1 METLETARLRVEKL
15 YNRIAHRSSSIET
28 LEAYYEGK
36 QPLAYASDE
45 WRKFHQNRYAGFS
58 DNWCG
63 VVANAPAERLHV
75 DGFKLDTSTVKATDS
90 ESQLWRDWLD
100 NEMDIQSSQGFLGS
114 IVSKRSHVLVWGDE
128 DGEPV
133 VTWEHPAFV
142 EVEYDYEN
150 PRLYTAALKV
160 WRDDETEFATLF
172 TPEQVWKFSRPSRT
186 VEDARSWPEQKRQAM
201 LAGTW
206 ELRPRGDAPNPQ
218 PNPLGE
224 VPVTEFPNRPTLRGV
239 PLSDIEG
246 TMSMQ
251 NAINLLWAYLF
262 TAADHASF
270 PARVV
275 MGQEPPKM
283 PIMDASGN
291 VVGEKTVKIDDLANG
306 RLLWLTGQT
315 TKIDQFDAAKLD
327 VFTAVIEEAVGH
339 IAAQTRTPPH
349 YLVANKGLSNLSGD
363 ALVAAETGLAK
374 KVQEQQMFFSPAIR
388 RVFRQI
394 ALVRGNRALADE
406 ARRGTVLWRNAENRS
421 ENQLAD
427 SLIKKKQIGYPFEWL
442 LMEDGKSP
450 EDIKQ
455 IIAMR
460 DKEQE
465 AAIEQGMNAITA
477 ASENPNVEVPVE
489 RGNGSEVPSEDGQ

>member
-1 METLETARLRVEKL
+1 METLDTARLRVEKL
-15 YNRIAHRSSSIET
+15 YNRISHRSPEVT
-28 LEAYYEGK
+28 ELESYYEGR

-45 WRKFHQNRYAGFS
+45 WRKFHQNRYSGFS

-75 DGFKLDTSTVKATDS
+75 DGFKLDTSTVSATS
-90 ESQLWRDWLD
+90 AEEQLWRDWMD

-114 IVSKRSHVLVWGDE
+114 IVAKRSHVLVWGDE

-133 VTWEHPAFV
+133 ITWEHPAFV

-150 PRLYTAALKV
+150 PRIYTAALKV
-160 WRDDETEFATLF
+160 WRDEDFEYATLY
-172 TPEQVWKFSRPSRT
+172 TADEVWKFSRPSKT
-186 VEDARSWPEQKRQAM
+186 VEDSRSWPEQKRQAM

-206 ELRPRGDAPNPQ
+206 DLRDRGDKPNPQ

-224 VPVTEFPNRPTLRGV
+224 VPITEFPNRPTLRGV

-283 PIMDASGN
+283 PIMDAEGN
-291 VVGEKTVKIDDLANG
+291 KVGEKTVKIDDLANG
-306 RLLWLTGQT
+306 RMLWLTGQT

-374 KVQEQQMFFSPAIR
+374 KVREQQMFFTPAIR
-388 RVFRQI
+388 RVFRHI
-394 ALVRGNRALADE
+394 ALVRGNIALADQ
-406 ARRGTVLWRNAENRS
+406 ARSGAVMWRNAETRS

-427 SLIKKKQIGYPFEWL
+427 ALIKKRQMGYPFEAIL
-442 LMEDGKSP
+442 AMDGNSP
-450 EDIKQ
+450 TKITEILK
-455 IIAMR
+455 MR
-460 DKEQE
+460 ERE
-465 AAIEQGMNAITA
+465 ERSAITQGLNAINSA
-477 ASENPNVEVPVE
+477 AETEVPDE
-489 RGNGSEVPSEDGQ
+489 RGDDSEETSTVGA

>member
-1 METLETARLRVEKL
+1 MASLEDAQARVEKL
-15 YNRIAHRSSSIET
+15 YNRIAHRSSEVTT
-28 LEAYYEGK
+28 LESYYEGK

-45 WRKFHQNRYAGFS
+45 WRKFHQNRYSGFS

-75 DGFKLDTSTVKATDS
+75 EGFKLDTSTVKATDS

-114 IVSKRSHVLVWGDE
+114 IVAKRSHVLVWGDE

-150 PRLYTAALKV
+150 PRKYVAALKV
-160 WRDDETEFATLF
+160 WRDDETEFATLYLAD
-172 TPEQVWKFSRPSRT
+172 EVWKFSRPSKT

-224 VPVTEFPNRPTLRGV
+224 VPITEFPNRPTLRGV

-275 MGQEPPKM
+275 MGQEPPKV
-283 PIMDASGN
+283 PLLDDLGN
-291 VVGEKTVKIDDLANG
+291 KIGEKPVKIDDLANG
-306 RLLWLTGQT
+306 RMLWLTGQT

-374 KVQEQQMFFSPAIR
+374 KVQEQQMFFTPAIR
-388 RVFRQI
+388 RVFRHM
-394 ALVRGNRALADE
+394 ALVRGNQALADE
-406 ARRGTVLWRNAENRS
+406 ARRGVVMWKDAENRS
-421 ENQLAD
+421 ESQLSDA
-427 SLIKKKQIGYPFEWL
+427 LLKKKQIGYPFEWL
-442 LMEDGKSP
+442 VAQDGNSP
-450 EDIKQ
+450 TEVTEIL
-455 IIAMR
+455 AMR
-460 DKEQE
+460 EREQQY
-465 AAIEQGMNAITA
+465 AIEQGMNAITA
-477 ASENPNVEVPVE
+477 ASGEVPDE
-489 RGNGSEVPSEDGQ
+489 RGIDSEGAPEVDQ

>member
-1 METLETARLRVEKL
+1 MASLEDAQARVEKL
-15 YNRIAHRSSSIET
+15 YNRIAHRSSEITT
-28 LEAYYEGK
+28 LESYYEGK

-45 WRKFHQNRYAGFS
+45 WRKFHQNRYSGFS

-75 DGFKLDTSTVKATDS
+75 EGFKLDTSTVKATDS

-114 IVSKRSHVLVWGDE
+114 IVAKRSHVLVWGDE

-150 PRLYTAALKV
+150 PRKYVAALKV
-160 WRDDETEFATLF
+160 WRDDETEFSTLYLAD
-172 TPEQVWKFSRPSRT
+172 EVWKFSRPSKT

-224 VPVTEFPNRPTLRGV
+224 VPITEFPNRPTLRGV

-275 MGQEPPKM
+275 MGQEPPKV
-283 PIMDASGN
+283 PLLDDLGN
-291 VVGEKTVKIDDLANG
+291 KIGEKPVKIDDLANG
-306 RLLWLTGQT
+306 RMLWLTGQT

-374 KVQEQQMFFSPAIR
+374 KVQEQQMFFTPAIR
-388 RVFRQI
+388 RVFRHM
-394 ALVRGNRALADE
+394 ALVRGNQALADE
-406 ARRGTVLWRNAENRS
+406 ARRGVVMWKDAENRS
-421 ENQLAD
+421 ESQLSDA
-427 SLIKKKQIGYPFEWL
+427 LLKKKQIGYPFEWL
-442 LMEDGKSP
+442 VAQDGNSP
-450 EDIKQ
+450 TEVTEIL
-455 IIAMR
+455 AMR
-460 DKEQE
+460 EREQQY
-465 AAIEQGMNAITA
+465 AIEQGMNAITA
-477 ASENPNVEVPVE
+477 ASGEVPDE
-489 RGNGSEVPSEDGQ
+489 RGIDSEGAPEVDQ

>member
-1 METLETARLRVEKL
+1 MASLEDAQARVEKL
-15 YNRIAHRSSSIET
+15 YNRISHRSTEITT
-28 LEAYYEGK
+28 LESYYEGK

-45 WRKFHQNRYAGFS
+45 WRKFHQNRYNGFS

-75 DGFKLDTSTVKATDS
+75 EGFKLDTSTVKATDS

-114 IVSKRSHVLVWGDE
+114 IVAKRSHVLVWGDE
-128 DGEPV
+128 DGDPV

-150 PRLYTAALKV
+150 PRKYVAALKV
-160 WRDDETEFATLF
+160 WRDDETEFATLYLAD
-172 TPEQVWKFSRPSRT
+172 EVWKFSRPSRT
-186 VEDARSWPEQKRQAM
+186 VEDSRSWPEQKRQAM

-206 ELRPRGDAPNPQ
+206 ELRPRGEAPNPQ

-224 VPVTEFPNRPTLRGV
+224 VPITEFPNRPTLRGV

-275 MGQEPPKM
+275 MGQEPPKV
-283 PIMDASGN
+283 PLLDDLGN
-291 VVGEKTVKIDDLANG
+291 KIGEKPVKIDDLANG
-306 RLLWLTGQT
+306 RMLWLTGQT

-374 KVQEQQMFFSPAIR
+374 KVQEQQMFFTPAIR
-388 RVFRQI
+388 RVFRHM
-394 ALVRGNRALADE
+394 ALVRGNQALADE
-406 ARRGTVLWRNAENRS
+406 ARRGVVMWKDAENRS
-421 ENQLAD
+421 ESQLSDA
-427 SLIKKKQIGYPFEWL
+427 LLKKKQIGYPFEWL
-442 LMEDGKSP
+442 VAQDGNSP
-450 EDIKQ
+450 TEVTEIL
-455 IIAMR
+455 AMR
-460 DKEQE
+460 EREQQY
-465 AAIEQGMNAITA
+465 AIEQGMNAITA
-477 ASENPNVEVPVE
+477 ASGEVPDE
-489 RGNGSEVPSEDGQ
+489 RGNDSEGTPEVDQ

>member
-1 METLETARLRVEKL
+1 MASLEDAQARVEKL
-15 YNRIAHRSSSIET
+15 YNRIAHRSSEITT
-28 LEAYYEGK
+28 LESYYEGK

-45 WRKFHQNRYAGFS
+45 WRKFHQNRYSGFS

-75 DGFKLDTSTVKATDS
+75 EGFKLDTSTVKATDS

-114 IVSKRSHVLVWGDE
+114 IVAKRSHVLVWGDE

-150 PRLYTAALKV
+150 PRKYVAALKV
-160 WRDDETEFATLF
+160 WRDDETEFATLYLAD
-172 TPEQVWKFSRPSRT
+172 EVWKFSRPSKT

-224 VPVTEFPNRPTLRGV
+224 VPITEFPNRPTLRGV

-275 MGQEPPKM
+275 MGQEPPKV
-283 PIMDASGN
+283 PLLDDLGN
-291 VVGEKTVKIDDLANG
+291 KIGEKPVKIDDLANG
-306 RLLWLTGQT
+306 RMLWLTGQT

-374 KVQEQQMFFSPAIR
+374 KVQEQQMFFTPAIR
-388 RVFRQI
+388 RVFRHM
-394 ALVRGNRALADE
+394 ALVRGNQALADE
-406 ARRGTVLWRNAENRS
+406 ARRGVVMWKDAENRS
-421 ENQLAD
+421 ESQLSDA
-427 SLIKKKQIGYPFEWL
+427 LLKKKQIGYPFEWL
-442 LMEDGKSP
+442 VAQDGNSP
-450 EDIKQ
+450 TEVTEIL
-455 IIAMR
+455 AMR
-460 DKEQE
+460 EREQQY
-465 AAIEQGMNAITA
+465 AIEQGMNAITA
-477 ASENPNVEVPVE
+477 ASGEVPDE
-489 RGNGSEVPSEDGQ
+489 RGIDSEGAPEVDQ